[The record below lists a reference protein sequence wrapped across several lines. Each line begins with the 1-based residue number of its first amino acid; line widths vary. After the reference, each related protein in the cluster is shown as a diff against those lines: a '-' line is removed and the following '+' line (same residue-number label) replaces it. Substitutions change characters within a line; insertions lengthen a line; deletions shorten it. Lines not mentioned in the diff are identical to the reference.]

1 MGSSLFFNNYKTS
14 AVQRVNNGI
23 LIDTILSALPF
34 LQFMGFHIHLY
45 LSTYVLCFSETGKI
59 LILCSKMPIYRRSG
73 SQKDRDQVHIG

>member
-23 LIDTILSALPF
+23 LIDTILSALRF
-34 LQFMGFHIHLY
+34 YNLWASTFIC
-45 LSTYVLCFSETGKI
+45 TYVLCFNKTGKI